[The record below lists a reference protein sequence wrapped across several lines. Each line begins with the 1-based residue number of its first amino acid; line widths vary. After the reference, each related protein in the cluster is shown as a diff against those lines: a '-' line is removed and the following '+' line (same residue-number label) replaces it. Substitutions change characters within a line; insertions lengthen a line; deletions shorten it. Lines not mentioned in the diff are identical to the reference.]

1 VERDAVRGYGPL
13 GEGRVARLRRRAR
26 RGGGGERTVDVPPP
40 LQELSRSRGTVDLL
54 PTSHSQEEFGK
65 TGRCKL
71 PLCEIHRL
79 SLNS

>member
-1 VERDAVRGYGPL
+1 VERDTVRGCGA
-13 GEGRVARLRRRAR
+13 ERAA
-26 RGGGGERTVDVPPP
+26 GGGGERTADVPPP

-71 PLCEIHRL
+71 SLCEIHRL